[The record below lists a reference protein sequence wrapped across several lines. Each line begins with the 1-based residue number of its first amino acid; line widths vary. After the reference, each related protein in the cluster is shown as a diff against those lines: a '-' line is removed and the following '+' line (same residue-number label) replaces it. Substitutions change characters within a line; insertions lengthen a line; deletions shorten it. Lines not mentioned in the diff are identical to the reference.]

1 MDRATLKRLLSQ
13 VERRIIDGER
23 RVVRQRQILS
33 ELDRFGQDTAA
44 ADRLLRTMLSSLHV
58 REKERDRILLAIA
71 FS

>member
-13 VERRIIDGER
+13 VESSIADGER

-33 ELDRFGQDTAA
+33 ELDRFGLETAT
-44 ADRLLRTMLSSLHV
+44 ADRLLGTMLSSLHV
-58 REKERDRILLAIA
+58 RKKERDRILVALA